1 MLGKMIDLGNHI
13 VNGLMSNETLSTES
27 IVIFVNEHNKAA
39 LESLNQTKEQ
49 EDVDIRPGMNLEET
63 ESRMNKLEKKYK
75 IQEGAAQGKSI
86 CKEV

>member
-86 CKEV
+86 CKGV